1 MERSTGGG
9 NTAWTWVGERP
20 VAAAM
25 AFIGVLA
32 LSSVC
37 DIRCDIFVGLRAIE
51 LSGLAV
57 AEESLCAGFGC

>member
-1 MERSTGGG
+1 
-9 NTAWTWVGERP
+9 
-20 VAAAM
+20 M
-25 AFIGVLA
+25 AFTGVLA